1 MNASGRFRSSVTA
14 DSTRERKLFEEA
26 LHPGQV
32 LALVRV
38 NLGIRSFEIGIG
50 KNSRRTVAWSGDE
63 NRIQVIFINQPIE
76 VDIGEGLS
84 GIRAPV
90 A

>member
-1 MNASGRFRSSVTA
+1 MTA
-14 DSTRERKLFEEA
+14 NSTRERKLFEET
-26 LHPGQV
+26 LHPSQV
-32 LALVRV
+32 LTLVRV
-38 NLGIRSFEIGIG
+38 NLGIGSLEIRIG